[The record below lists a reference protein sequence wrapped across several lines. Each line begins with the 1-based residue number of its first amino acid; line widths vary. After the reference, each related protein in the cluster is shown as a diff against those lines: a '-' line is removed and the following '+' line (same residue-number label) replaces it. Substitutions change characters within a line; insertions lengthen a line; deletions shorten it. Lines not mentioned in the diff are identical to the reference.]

1 MITHSNMVKKD
12 SLFDV
17 LSRQPWWISVAVG
30 AALFATARLFLPEL
44 VAAATALPFLGIA
57 CYAGW
62 RQLRA
67 PGATNAAATLERIRG
82 MPWENFSAVI
92 SEAFRRDGY
101 AVSEVFKGAVDL
113 KLDKA
118 GRVAIV
124 SCKRWKVAQAG
135 VGPLRDLLEA
145 KDAQD
150 ASECIYVA
158 AGDITANA
166 REFAK
171 QKSIRLMEGAALANL
186 ISRVE
191 RGTGGWFRFR

>member
-1 MITHSNMVKKD
+1 
-12 SLFDV
+12 
-17 LSRQPWWISVAVG
+17 
-30 AALFATARLFLPEL
+30 
-44 VAAATALPFLGIA
+44 
-57 CYAGW
+57 
-62 RQLRA
+62 
-67 PGATNAAATLERIRG
+67 
-82 MPWENFSAVI
+82 
-92 SEAFRRDGY
+92 
-101 AVSEVFKGAVDL
+101 
-113 KLDKA
+113 
-118 GRVAIV
+118 
-124 SCKRWKVAQAG
+124 

-171 QKSIRLMEGAALANL
+171 QKSIRLLEGAALANL